1 MLELISECLNFTI
14 EIKLFLQKINLNMF
28 IKYKILT
35 VDKIDLDLEGGW
47 TSNEYN
53 DIGDGS

>member
-1 MLELISECLNFTI
+1 
-14 EIKLFLQKINLNMF
+14 MF
-28 IKYKILT
+28 RKYKILT